1 MLGLG
6 LDHLSLYQLTIEPQT
21 VFGARHRRGLL
32 KGLPD
37 EDLGADLYEATQ
49 EACEAAGLPAYEVSN
64 HARPGHESRHNLVYW
79 RAGDWVGLGPGA
91 IGRITAPDG
100 RRTSAT
106 PRAPAGWLE
115 ATLQEAAGATVWQPA
130 DDHGPEYVMMGL
142 RLTEGISTS
151 RARRLGT
158 QLPAAAVEDLTV
170 AGLLR
175 EEGDRLVATALGR
188 PVLNALLRA
197 LL

>member
-1 MLGLG
+1 
-6 LDHLSLYQLTIEPQT
+6 
-21 VFGARHRRGLL
+21 
-32 KGLPD
+32 
-37 EDLGADLYEATQ
+37 
-49 EACEAAGLPAYEVSN
+49 
-64 HARPGHESRHNLVYW
+64 
-79 RAGDWVGLGPGA
+79 
-91 IGRITAPDG
+91 
-100 RRTSAT
+100 
-106 PRAPAGWLE
+106 
-115 ATLQEAAGATVWQPA
+115 
-130 DDHGPEYVMMGL
+130 MMGL